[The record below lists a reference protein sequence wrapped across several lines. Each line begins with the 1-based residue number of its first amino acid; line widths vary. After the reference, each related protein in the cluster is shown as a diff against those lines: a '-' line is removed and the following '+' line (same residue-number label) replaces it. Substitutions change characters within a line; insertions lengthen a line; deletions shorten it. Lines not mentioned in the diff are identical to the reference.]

1 MTDKVLRETKERL
14 REFGA
19 TDFELVARGK
29 GRALYFTINNQRRSV
44 SLSKGF
50 KTYKVELNKQM
61 NAIKRE
67 QERIGT

>member
-1 MTDKVLRETKERL
+1 MTDKILRDVKEELREL
-14 REFGA
+14 GA
-19 TDFELVARGK
+19 TDFELVQRSK
-29 GRALYFTINNQRRSV
+29 GRALYFTFNGQRRSV

-61 NAIKRE
+61 NAIRKE